1 VSGLEIVFGALAVLA
16 VAAALLAVTSPK
28 VVHCALWLVVCLGS
42 VAGVYLVLGA
52 EVVALVQLLVY
63 IGAVVVLVIFALML
77 TRAPIA
83 ASRDLDA
90 GLPQRIAA
98 GVAGAA
104 VAVVVGGTL
113 MVVSGDTVIGVDADR
128 GSPEAVGAAIFG
140 GWLLPFELLSVLL
153 LAALVAA
160 LAISRTDD
168 DQPAPPEEKEP
179 TP

>member
-1 VSGLEIVFGALAVLA
+1 MSGLEVVFTAFAVLA
-16 VAAALLAVTSPK
+16 VASGLLAVTSPK
-28 VVHCALWLVVCLGS
+28 VVHCALWLVVSLGS
-42 VAGVYLVLGA
+42 VAGVYLTLGA

-63 IGAVVVLVIFALML
+63 VGAVVVLVLFALML

-90 GLPQRIAA
+90 GPTQRI
-98 GVAGAA
+98 GAA
-104 VAVVVGGTL
+104 VAALAVAGVVGGTL
-113 MVVSGDTVIGVDADR
+113 MVVAGDTVVEVDAGR
-128 GSPEAVGAAIFG
+128 GNPTRVGEAVFG
-140 GWLLPFELLSVLL
+140 GWLLAFELLSVLL

-168 DQPAPPEEKEP
+168 DPLAGTEVEER